1 LIVVLSYILASILYR
16 DLKPENV
23 GVNLRGDYILFDF
36 GLAKE
41 LKRIDLVQPP
51 DGFEATGMTGSRR
64 YMAPEVVSCKHYGF
78 RADVYSFA
86 ILFWETMSLQIPY
99 PKMTLDQHF
108 EQVVVKGKRP
118 KLLKNILPKQ
128 MEQMMEEGWLEDPL
142 KRPSFKSICDRLYEE
157 ISNREGTVAGNG
169 MEERTKYLLD
179 KSNVSRT
186 DSIKECC

>member
-1 LIVVLSYILASILYR
+1 
-16 DLKPENV
+16 LKPENV

-41 LKRIDLVQPP
+41 LKRIDLIQPP

-78 RADVYSFA
+78 TADVYSFA

-108 EQVVVKGKRP
+108 EHVVVKGKRP
-118 KLLKNILPKQ
+118 NTKVLLKNNIVPKP
-128 MEQMMEEGWLEDPL
+128 MERMMEDCWSEDPL

-157 ISNREGTVAGNG
+157 ISNREGTVVGNG